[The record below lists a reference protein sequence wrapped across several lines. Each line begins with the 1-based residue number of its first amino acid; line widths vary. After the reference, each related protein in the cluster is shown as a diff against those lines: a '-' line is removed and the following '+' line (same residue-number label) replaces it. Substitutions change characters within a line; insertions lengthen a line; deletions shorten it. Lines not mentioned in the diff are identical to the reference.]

1 MPMPQAELTAA
12 VTGVVSCLVRVA
24 PLCLK
29 FSAAWER
36 PGPGALCVRSRAVLV
51 TSRRIAAAVTRR
63 GRGQLPVDDH
73 DDRRSA
79 ALKLT

>member
-51 TSRRIAAAVTRR
+51 TSRRNLNRGRWAAAIS
-63 GRGQLPVDDH
+63 GPGL
-73 DDRRSA
+73 DRLGS
-79 ALKLT
+79 